1 MDLKFLSKKKGIG
14 YLSQNESSF
23 SSVYFEVRKKEHRIL
38 TDKEVK
44 RLPFMILS
52 NPNAREWE
60 LRQKSTERF
69 IKYLKTKPKNLQ
81 IIDIGCGNGW
91 FTNLISEVS
100 QNNNVIGL
108 DVNSLELEQATRVF
122 QKGNLQFIYGDIFQI
137 ESTLYNQ
144 FDIII
149 LNASTQYFKNLG
161 QVINQLRLFLRT
173 NGEIHIIDSPFYKE
187 EELLSAKKRTKGYYT
202 GLGFPEMIQHYF
214 HHTFDDIRDFE
225 VLYYPK
231 KGIINKLIEKKDSP
245 FMWLKKSFV

>member
-1 MDLKFLSKKKGIG
+1 MDLKFLFKKKGVG
-14 YLSQNESSF
+14 YLSQNENPF

-52 NPNAREWE
+52 NPNAREWK

-69 IKYLKTKPKNLQ
+69 IKYLKTKPKKLQ

-108 DVNSLELEQATRVF
+108 DVNSLELEQAARVF
-122 QKGNLQFIYGDIFQI
+122 KNENLQFVYGDVFQI
-137 ESTLYNQ
+137 NLMFNDQ

-149 LNASTQYFKNLG
+149 LNASIQYFTDFNKIVERLK
-161 QVINQLRLFLRT
+161 LFLKSE
-173 NGEIHIIDSPFYKE
+173 GEIHIIDSPFYKK
-187 EELLSAKKRTKGYYT
+187 EELPKAKNRTGNYYKQ
-202 GLGFPEMIQHYF
+202 LGFPDMASYYF
-214 HHTFDDIRDFE
+214 HHNIVDVSDFE
-225 VLYYPK
+225 ILYKPK
-231 KGIINKLIEKKDSP
+231 KHIWNTPFKGKDSP
-245 FMWLKKSFV
+245 FYWLKKSFI